1 MLGEDPECG
10 VFGGFCEEN
19 RAEEA
24 VVEIADCV
32 LYEVG

>member
-1 MLGEDPECG
+1 MLGEDPEYG
-10 VFGGFCEEN
+10 VFGGFREEN

-24 VVEIADCV
+24 VVEIDDCV